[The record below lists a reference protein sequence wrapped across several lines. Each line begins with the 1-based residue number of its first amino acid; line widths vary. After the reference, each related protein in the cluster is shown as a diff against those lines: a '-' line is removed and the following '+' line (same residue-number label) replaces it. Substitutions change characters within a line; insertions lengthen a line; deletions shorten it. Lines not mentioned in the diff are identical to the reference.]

1 MILKEFSKYLQE
13 NKDKN
18 SVNLLNDW
26 IIERLQ
32 RPSLD
37 KVDNILKTE
46 LYFAKN
52 NNNKTLIIAKSE
64 SGRTLLN
71 ALYNFSLS
79 FEQYKLAK
87 FLHNKKSTDFS
98 KTSQIDFVNSNLFSL
113 HKPKISSILCAIV

>member
-13 NKDKN
+13 NKEKN
-18 SVNLLNDW
+18 SVELLNEW
-26 IIERLQ
+26 IIERLN

-46 LYFAKN
+46 LYYAKN
-52 NNNKTLIIAKSE
+52 KNNRTLIIAKSE
-64 SGRTLLN
+64 TGRTLIN

-87 FLHNKKSTDFS
+87 FLHDK
-98 KTSQIDFVNSNLFSL
+98 
-113 HKPKISSILCAIV
+113 KPKNFNKDKNQ